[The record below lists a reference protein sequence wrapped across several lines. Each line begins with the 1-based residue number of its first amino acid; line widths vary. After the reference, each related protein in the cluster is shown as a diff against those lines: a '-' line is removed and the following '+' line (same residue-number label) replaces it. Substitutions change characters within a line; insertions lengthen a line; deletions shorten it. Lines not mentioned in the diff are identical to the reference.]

1 MKAAVHLGP
10 NYTEI
15 SDVNRN
21 TNFEELKNLLDL
33 TQRLI
38 LVHEA
43 EIQNVSP
50 IDWTAPSWTR
60 STLTHDHVI
69 MWMQEHSDANQRWKD
84 QLDEFRQSN
93 SCRELFRI
101 GGGPIVFEWH
111 IFPGRTTLEIL
122 QKIPKKTCK
131 IKTLNLENMKNRSSS
146 CQCSMA
152 SIGRERKFRKVYF
165 EFRTNHELRE
175 EILARTLD
183 IPRPM

>member
-15 SDVNRN
+15 SDVNRS

-84 QLDEFRQSN
+84 QLDEFRRSN

-101 GGGPIVFEWH
+101 GGGPIEFEWYISQDLLH
-111 IFPGRTTLEIL
+111 W
-122 QKIPKKTCK
+122 
-131 IKTLNLENMKNRSSS
+131 RSSRKKDL
-146 CQCSMA
+146 QDQNIELGKYEEQIIFMSMFNG
-152 SIGRERKFRKVYF
+152 IDW
-165 EFRTNHELRE
+165 TRE
-175 EILARTLD
+175 EIQKSVFR
-183 IPRPM
+183 IPNKS